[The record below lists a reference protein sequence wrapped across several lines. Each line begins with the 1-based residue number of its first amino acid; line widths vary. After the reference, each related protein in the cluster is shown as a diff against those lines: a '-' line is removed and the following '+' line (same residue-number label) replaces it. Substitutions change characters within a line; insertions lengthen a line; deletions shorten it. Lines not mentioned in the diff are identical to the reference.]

1 MFQMLVF
8 LANIGTLFAYTYKYL
23 FLKLC
28 CLQCWYTSFRERY
41 EHEKKEREKRELA
54 ERRANASANGNANGS
69 AVDLNRVSGSR
80 TQLVPDDD
88 SDEDESDEKEDG
100 EAIEEQQQVGVP
112 ISFCMGT
119 MTIYLFIG
127 AAIFNAAEGWELLT
141 CAYTASRVPSTILY

>member
-1 MFQMLVF
+1 MLVF

-41 EHEKKEREKRELA
+41 EHEKKEREKRERA
-54 ERRANASANGNANGS
+54 ERRAKASANGNGNANGS
-69 AVDLNRVSGSR
+69 AVDLNSVRGSR

-88 SDEDESDEKEDG
+88 SDDEEEEAA

-141 CAYTASRVPSTILY
+141 CAYTASRVPSNILY